1 MEDSIKFLEK
11 LKAEIPYEP
20 AILLLGI
27 YPEKNMAPK
36 DTCNVHCSTVS
47 NGQDNETTYMSINR
61 GMEKEDEVCVCV
73 CVCVYIYIYTHICI
87 YIYIYMCVCVCV

>member
-11 LKAEIPYEP
+11 LKAELPYEP

-27 YPEKNMAPK
+27 YPEKNTAPK

-47 NGQDNETTYMSINR
+47 NGQDMETTYMSINR
-61 GMEKEDEVCVCV
+61 GMEKEDEVCV
-73 CVCVYIYIYTHICI
+73 YIYIHICI
-87 YIYIYMCVCVCV
+87 NICDGILLSH